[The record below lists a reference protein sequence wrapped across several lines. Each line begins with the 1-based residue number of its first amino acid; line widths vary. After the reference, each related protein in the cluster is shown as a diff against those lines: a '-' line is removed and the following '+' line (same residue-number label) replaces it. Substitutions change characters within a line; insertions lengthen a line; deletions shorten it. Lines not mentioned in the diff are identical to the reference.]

1 MVVALPVV
9 MDEDLAVLTKKFLEP
24 LQKTD
29 QKVKVQVV
37 SYLHN
42 VPLSVL
48 VQICPPD
55 ADIISI
61 IIPQRPFVKFRRT
74 PEAAPIQDTG

>member
-74 PEAAPIQDTG
+74 PVCVK